1 MVARVRFTDHFF
13 DNLRS
18 IETFYAKHDIGY
30 AFDRVLSALFDTL
43 IPNLERFPN
52 MGRPF
57 LEREAR
63 SIEGVKLREAL
74 LTKYKGFTLREYL
87 LERHAALYAVRGDT
101 VYLLA
106 IKDFRQISYDFAR
119 VWER

>member
-1 MVARVRFTDHFF
+1 MVATVRFPDHFF

-18 IETFYAKHDIGY
+18 IETFYAEHDIGY
-30 AFDRVLSALFDTL
+30 VFDRTLSALFDTL

-74 LTKYKGFTLREYL
+74 LTKYKRFTLREYL
-87 LERHAALYAVRGDT
+87 LERHAALYAIRSDT